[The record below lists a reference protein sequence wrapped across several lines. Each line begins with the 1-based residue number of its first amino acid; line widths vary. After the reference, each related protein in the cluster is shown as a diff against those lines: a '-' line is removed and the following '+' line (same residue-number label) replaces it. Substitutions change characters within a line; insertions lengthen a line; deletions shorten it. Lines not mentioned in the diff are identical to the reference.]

1 MIVGGD
7 AIEVMSPTRFLFY
20 MTLPT
25 VASYLLTMLWI
36 QRCWMKWRATLTDTE
51 RMNLLSSKPQMNNL
65 LHPNGEHSSSHSAQ
79 DSVHSSVSTIQPLTI
94 NTDLAPEE
102 RQYSGLLSPY
112 RAGAL
117 EGLASPTPAHPVPV
131 SQKVIRF
138 IITPFPYAMLLLM
151 AVMIALLF
159 VDIISIFGLICL
171 TAVFM
176 VVVLVL
182 GNHWQGLPIW
192 GTASTHHL
200 YHGAAEAEGNS
211 HHKMTSEEKIE
222 NTQQFFEE
230 LFQSLDYN
238 LLFIFLGLFVVV
250 ENIDSTGIPR
260 KIWSSIVGKAPFDTP
275 LSVTLISLFI
285 LISSQFLGN
294 VPVIQL
300 AKPNVEMLDD
310 DEKRYAWAIL
320 SFVATVGGNLTI
332 TGSAANIIVA
342 EKASRIDPSA
352 TIDFFR
358 HYQICFWVTLLS
370 CALGAFFITG
380 VITCDNQM

>member
-7 AIEVMSPTRFLFY
+7 AIAVMSPILFLFY
-20 MTLPT
+20 MTLP
-25 VASYLLTMLWI
+25 SISSFLLTMLWVE
-36 QRCWMKWRATLTDTE
+36 RSWMKWRATVIDPEKLALVPAVPQLSNQN
-51 RMNLLSSKPQMNNL
+51 MNPR
-65 LHPNGEHSSSHSAQ
+65 SHSKK
-79 DSVHSSVSTIQPLTI
+79 DSNPLALSI
-94 NTDLAPEE
+94 NTDFQPED
-102 RQYSGLLSPY
+102 RQYTGLLSPY
-112 RAGAL
+112 RADSIQ
-117 EGLASPTPAHPVPV
+117 GLASPAPTAPVPV
-131 SQKVIRF
+131 SQKLIRF

-151 AVMIALLF
+151 AIMIALLF
-159 VDIISIFGLICL
+159 VDLISIFGLICL

-192 GTASTHHL
+192 GTATSNHL
-200 YHGAAEAEGNS
+200 YEGEEADGSAA
-211 HHKMTSEEKIE
+211 HKMTSEEKIE

-260 KIWSSIVGKAPFDTP
+260 KIWKAIVGKAPFDTP
-275 LSVTLISLFI
+275 LSVTSISIFI
-285 LISSQFLGN
+285 LIASQFLGN

-342 EKASRIDPSA
+342 EKAARIDPSA
-352 TIDFFR
+352 KIDFFR
-358 HYQICFWVTLLS
+358 HYEICFWITLVS
-370 CALGAFFITG
+370 CTLGAFFITG
-380 VITCDNQM
+380 VITCYNQM

>member
-1 MIVGGD
+1 
-7 AIEVMSPTRFLFY
+7 
-20 MTLPT
+20 
-25 VASYLLTMLWI
+25 
-36 QRCWMKWRATLTDTE
+36 
-51 RMNLLSSKPQMNNL
+51 
-65 LHPNGEHSSSHSAQ
+65 
-79 DSVHSSVSTIQPLTI
+79 
-94 NTDLAPEE
+94 
-102 RQYSGLLSPY
+102 
-112 RAGAL
+112 
-117 EGLASPTPAHPVPV
+117 
-131 SQKVIRF
+131 
-138 IITPFPYAMLLLM
+138 MLLLM
-151 AVMIALLF
+151 SIMIALLF

-192 GTASTHHL
+192 GTATSNHL
-200 YHGAAEAEGNS
+200 YDGEEAGGS
-211 HHKMTSEEKIE
+211 SGHQMTNEEKIE

-260 KIWSSIVGKAPFDTP
+260 KIWKAIVGKTPFDTP
-275 LSVTLISLFI
+275 LSVTSISIFI
-285 LISSQFLGN
+285 LIASQFLGN

-342 EKASRIDPSA
+342 EKAARIDPSA
-352 TIDFFR
+352 SIDFFR
-358 HYQICFWVTLLS
+358 HYEICFWITLVS
-370 CALGAFFITG
+370 CTLGAFFITG
-380 VITCDNQM
+380 VITCYNQM

>member
-7 AIEVMSPTRFLFY
+7 AIEVMSPIRFLFY
-20 MTLPT
+20 MALPSI
-25 VASYLLTMLWI
+25 ASYLITMLWI
-36 QRCWMKWRATLTDTE
+36 QRCWMKWRAGRSNTGNLIPRNDEVKNSPSRNTDD
-51 RMNLLSSKPQMNNL
+51 
-65 LHPNGEHSSSHSAQ
+65 SSHS
-79 DSVHSSVSTIQPLTI
+79 SRTLFHSNQLIQPLSI
-94 NTDLAPEE
+94 NTEFQLDRPS
-102 RQYSGLLSPY
+102 SGLLSPY
-112 RAGAL
+112 RAESL
-117 EGLASPTPAHPVPV
+117 EVLASPNKSTPTPM
-131 SQKVIRF
+131 SQRIVRF

-151 AVMIALLF
+151 AIMIALLF
-159 VDIISIFGLICL
+159 VDLISIFGLICL

-192 GTASTHHL
+192 GITSSSHL
-200 YHGAAEAEGNS
+200 YEGSNADEAS
-211 HHKMTSEEKIE
+211 HHKLTAEEKIE
-222 NTQQFFEE
+222 NTQQFFED

-260 KIWSSIVGKAPFDTP
+260 KIWNIIVGKYPFDTT

-285 LISSQFLGN
+285 LVASQFLGN

-300 AKPNVEMLDD
+300 AKPNVEVLDD
-310 DEKRYAWAIL
+310 NEKRYAWAIL

-358 HYQICFWVTLLS
+358 HYEICFWITLVS

-380 VITCDNQM
+380 VVTCDNQM

>member
-7 AIEVMSPTRFLFY
+7 AIAVMSPILFLFY
-20 MTLPT
+20 MTLP
-25 VASYLLTMLWI
+25 SISSFLLTMLWVE
-36 QRCWMKWRATLTDTE
+36 RSWMKWRA
-51 RMNLLSSKPQMNNL
+51 NLSDPEQLALVPATH
-65 LHPNGEHSSSHSAQ
+65 HPNNQMISQRSHAKN
-79 DSVHSSVSTIQPLTI
+79 DSVQSSNPSASYPLSI
-94 NTDLAPEE
+94 STDLHHEE
-102 RQYSGLLSPY
+102 RHQTGLLSPY
-112 RAGAL
+112 RADSL
-117 EGLASPTPAHPVPV
+117 KNLASPVPAHPVPV
-131 SQKVIRF
+131 SQKLIRF

-151 AVMIALLF
+151 SIMIALLF

-192 GTASTHHL
+192 GTATSNHL
-200 YHGAAEAEGNS
+200 YDGEEAGGS
-211 HHKMTSEEKIE
+211 SGHQMTNEEKIE

-260 KIWSSIVGKAPFDTP
+260 KIWKAIVGKTPFDTP
-275 LSVTLISLFI
+275 LSVTSISIFI
-285 LISSQFLGN
+285 LIASQFLGN

-342 EKASRIDPSA
+342 EKAARIDPSA
-352 TIDFFR
+352 SIDFFR
-358 HYQICFWVTLLS
+358 HYEICFWITLVS
-370 CALGAFFITG
+370 CTLGAFFITG
-380 VITCDNQM
+380 VITCYNQM

>member
-7 AIEVMSPTRFLFY
+7 AIDVMSPIRFLFY
-20 MTLPT
+20 MALPSLS
-25 VASYLLTMLWI
+25 SYLITMLWI
-36 QRCWMKWRATLTDTE
+36 QRCWMKWRAGLCETE
-51 RMNLLSSKPQMNNL
+51 KLGLISPQHHGSERSSTFVGHAN
-65 LHPNGEHSSSHSAQ
+65 
-79 DSVHSSVSTIQPLTI
+79 QPLSI
-94 NTDLAPEE
+94 KTDFPAE
-102 RQYSGLLSPY
+102 RSYSGLLSPY
-112 RAGAL
+112 RTDSL
-117 EGLASPTPAHPVPV
+117 VLASPEKSSATPM
-131 SQKVIRF
+131 SQQIVRF
-138 IITPFPYAMLLLM
+138 LITPFPYAMLLLM
-151 AVMIALLF
+151 AIMVALLF
-159 VDIISIFGLICL
+159 VDLISIFGLICV

-192 GTASTHHL
+192 GITSSSHL
-200 YHGAAEAEGNS
+200 YEGTIS
-211 HHKMTSEEKIE
+211 DSVSQHKMTAQEKIE
-222 NTQQFFEE
+222 NTQQFFED

-260 KIWSSIVGKAPFDTP
+260 KIWNAIVGKYPFDTS

-285 LISSQFLGN
+285 LIASQFLGN

-300 AKPNVEMLDD
+300 AKPNVEVLDD

-358 HYQICFWVTLLS
+358 HYHICFWITLLS

-380 VITCDNQM
+380 VVTCDNQM